1 MGHQKEIEES
11 SEEEAEEELKH
22 NILQC
27 LEDEVDNLEQEM
39 RALDTQEQMIIE
51 EEMEDLMSDEKNDA
65 NEDSHKVQL
74 QEIHEEIVERKKHAA
89 DKKRKVLERFQH
101 VLDANDREGDKFAGK
116 IIGKLDGQTDLFNS
130 KSDNQGR
137 KGFEDSVFV
146 GVSDAMSKAK
156 DMFEAQEE
164 KQLHLLSRDD
174 IKRKANPTALKFE
187 MMTNDEEQS
196 VISPQ
201 PKKTDW
207 SWKNESSAE
216 LESEL
221 GGFNE
226 LENNQNN
233 SPKNKPPR
241 NFQDTKFSELQR
253 DIDAVK
259 QRLQER
265 DLEREN
271 EKKIKEMEELID
283 DVKESLKQ
291 HEEQYFFDDETDE
304 EYVDPKKMEKP
315 RKAPKKKKKS
325 EIIQLRKK
333 IIEQSMDNDQT
344 NEDMEQR
351 SAKRSVSSNIITKL
365 SEILPAEERE
375 EEVQLRK
382 APKMILKASTN
393 EENEDAPAKTL
404 EELKAE
410 KENKKWAWKEKNMA
424 DLQDFINEN
433 NSIAPKGIVNQQKSL
448 KDLEDELQ
456 VVEAIHGKNDAE
468 IVIQIREEKEREFKE
483 FMADVS
489 SYLKEDTKTV

>member
-1 MGHQKEIEES
+1 M
-11 SEEEAEEELKH
+11 
-22 NILQC
+22 
-27 LEDEVDNLEQEM
+27 
-39 RALDTQEQMIIE
+39 
-51 EEMEDLMSDEKNDA
+51 
-65 NEDSHKVQL
+65 
-74 QEIHEEIVERKKHAA
+74 
-89 DKKRKVLERFQH
+89 
-101 VLDANDREGDKFAGK
+101 GDKFAGK

-146 GVSDAMSKAK
+146 GVSDVMSKAK

-207 SWKNESSAE
+207 S
-216 LESEL
+216 
-221 GGFNE
+221 
-226 LENNQNN
+226 
-233 SPKNKPPR
+233 PKNKPPR

-271 EKKIKEMEELID
+271 EKKVKEMEELID

-291 HEEQYFFDDETDE
+291 HDEQYFFDDETDE

-325 EIIQLRKK
+325 EIIQSQK
-333 IIEQSMDNDQT
+333 QN
-344 NEDMEQR
+344 
-351 SAKRSVSSNIITKL
+351 KL
-365 SEILPAEERE
+365 
-375 EEVQLRK
+375 
-382 APKMILKASTN
+382 
-393 EENEDAPAKTL
+393 
-404 EELKAE
+404 
-410 KENKKWAWKEKNMA
+410 
-424 DLQDFINEN
+424 
-433 NSIAPKGIVNQQKSL
+433 
-448 KDLEDELQ
+448 
-456 VVEAIHGKNDAE
+456 
-468 IVIQIREEKEREFKE
+468 
-483 FMADVS
+483 
-489 SYLKEDTKTV
+489 